1 MMQEISDYWDRQS
14 AIWREEKQEAWSQP
28 VTQQWLTYFKEL
40 LPYLKGNK
48 VLEVGTA
55 SGYFA
60 NILAM
65 AGYEVTAADISANM
79 IAEAKAVSAALQ
91 VEVDYHVMDAQQ
103 LDFPAQQFDLV
114 FTRLMTW
121 TIPDINTFYGECFRV
136 LKPGGLLLNFDGDFG
151 ACQFSQEGHEKY
163 PADIMEQA
171 NRIKGRLDISRHAR
185 PAKDIAVLKAAG
197 FVMVSADA
205 KEEQVLRQPEGTSD
219 LFELKGR
226 KPTH

>member
-1 MMQEISDYWDRQS
+1 MMQEISAYWDRQS
-14 AIWREEKQEAWSQP
+14 AIWREEKQDAWSQP

-40 LPYLKGNK
+40 LPHLKGNR
-48 VLEVGTA
+48 VLEAGTA

-60 NILAM
+60 NILAL

-79 IAEAKAVSAALQ
+79 IAEAKAVSAALN
-91 VEVDYHVMDAQQ
+91 VRVDYHVMDAQQ
-103 LDFPAQQFDLV
+103 LDFPEHHFDLV

-121 TIPDINTFYGECFRV
+121 TIPDVNTFYGECFRV

-171 NRIKGRLDISRHAR
+171 NRIKSRLDISKYQR
-185 PAKDIAVLKAAG
+185 PAKDIAVLQAAG
-197 FVMVSADA
+197 FVQVSAGERED
-205 KEEQVLRQPEGTSD
+205 QVLQQPEGTSD
-219 LFELKGR
+219 LFELKGY
-226 KPTH
+226 KPLH

>member
-1 MMQEISDYWDRQS
+1 MMQEISAYWDKQS

-40 LPYLKGNK
+40 LPHLKGNK

-79 IAEAKAVSAALQ
+79 IAEAKAVSEALG
-91 VEVDYHVMDAQQ
+91 VKVGYHVMDAQQ
-103 LDFPAQQFDLV
+103 LDFQEQQFDLV

-219 LFELKGR
+219 LFELKGH